1 MKFFN
6 CALFFFIGFSVA
18 LAQQPDLPKPKVFIL
33 TTGGTIASVK
43 DKPLVEGSELV
54 QAVPRLRDFANIQVG
69 EFIRIGSSKMR
80 PDIWLGLA
88 KRIHEII
95 EAQPGLACVVV
106 THGTDTMEETAFFLN
121 LVHKHE
127 TPVVLVGS
135 MRSSNAVSADGP
147 ANLISGV
154 RTGIDPAARNKG
166 VLVVMN
172 NNISAA
178 RTLTKVN
185 NNRVDAFPATEKGFL
200 GSVDDVQV
208 SFFQTPINPHT
219 VNTEFNVYDI
229 DSLPK
234 VDIIR
239 DFAGLDENI
248 LKYYLER
255 PSDGLVVSS
264 FAGGRTSAAFSGLR
278 ELPASHKPVVI
289 ASPIRGGRIQGGNPN
304 GTPIITANTLPPN
317 KARILLMLALT
328 RASNARQIQNIFD
341 RY

>member
-1 MKFFN
+1 MKFFT
-6 CALFFFIGFSVA
+6 CILLFFAGFSVA
-18 LAQQPDLPKPKVFIL
+18 SAQQPEPSKPKVFIL

-43 DKPLVEGSELV
+43 DEPLVEGSELV
-54 QAVPRLRDFANIQVG
+54 QAVPRLRDYADIQVE

-80 PDIWLGLA
+80 PDIWLGLV

-95 EAQPGLACVVV
+95 EAQPGLACMVV

-121 LVHKHE
+121 LTHKHE
-127 TPVVLVGS
+127 IPVVLVGS
-135 MRSSNAVSADGP
+135 MRSSSAVSADGP
-147 ANLISGV
+147 ANLISAV

-172 NNISAA
+172 DNISAA
-178 RTLTKVN
+178 RSLTKAN

-208 SFFQTPINPHT
+208 SFFQTPIKPHT
-219 VNTEFNVYDI
+219 VNTEFNVYNT
-229 DSLPK
+229 DSLPE

-239 DFAGLDENI
+239 DFAGLDPAI
-248 LKYYLER
+248 LNYYLKR
-255 PSDGLVVSS
+255 PTDGLVVSS
-264 FAGGRTSAAFSGLR
+264 FAGGRTSAAFSRLQD
-278 ELPASHKPVVI
+278 LPASHKPVVI
-289 ASPIRGGRIQGGNPN
+289 ASPIRGGRIVGGNPD
-304 GTPIITANTLPPN
+304 GTPLVTANTLPPN